1 MLALACHNNIDVN
14 NLLKL
19 TKPYIWAIRKA
30 RADVSIPSL
39 VGFAEKL
46 VMVDDS
52 SYLENVTLLGSPL
65 LWFAE
70 IMIIIFVPSKGTNA
84 NCAYI
89 TLKKL
94 EQLYP
99 EGQLKG

>member
-1 MLALACHNNIDVN
+1 
-14 NLLKL
+14 
-19 TKPYIWAIRKA
+19 
-30 RADVSIPSL
+30 
-39 VGFAEKL
+39 
-46 VMVDDS
+46 MVDDS

-65 LWFAE
+65 LWFASNNDHHFCAKQGSQLNSV
-70 IMIIIFVPSKGTNA
+70 IIPTSA

-94 EQLYP
+94 EQLYT